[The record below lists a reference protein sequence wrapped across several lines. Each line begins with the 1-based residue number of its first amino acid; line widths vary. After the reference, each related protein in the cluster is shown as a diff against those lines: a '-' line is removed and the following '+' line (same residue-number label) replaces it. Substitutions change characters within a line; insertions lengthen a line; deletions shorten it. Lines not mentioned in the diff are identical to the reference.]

1 MAPGPGRAFSLG
13 KTARRGMGKTM
24 EIWYYVDGARNRQG
38 PVDAAAVAAAF
49 QAGQLTDDSL
59 VWREGLPQWAPLR
72 QFRDELGMGP
82 PMAPAAIAPAAT
94 VAVSPAGEDR
104 KKNGCLLAALVIGG
118 GGIVLVAI
126 LGILAAIALPAYQ
139 DYIIRSKLTHALA
152 EGRGLVIAVEEHFQ
166 SQGRCPASFD
176 ELGLP
181 EPTLNGQLSVQLAS
195 SGEDQCVIEIALGGL
210 HASAALAGRSLYLTR
225 EDNGRY
231 ACSSDLD
238 QAKYLPSNC
247 Y

>member
-1 MAPGPGRAFSLG
+1 
-13 KTARRGMGKTM
+13 M
-24 EIWYYVDGARNRQG
+24 EIWYYVDYARNRHG
-38 PVDAAAVAAAF
+38 PVDADAVAAAF
-49 QAGQLTDDSL
+49 RDGQVTDDSL

-82 PMAPAAIAPAAT
+82 PMAPAPIAPPAAA
-94 VAVSPAGEDR
+94 AVSPAGEDR

-139 DYIIRSKLTHALA
+139 DYIIRSKVTQALA
-152 EGRGLVIAVEEHFQ
+152 EGRGLVVAVEEHLQ
-166 SQGRCPASFD
+166 AEGRCPASFD
-176 ELGLP
+176 ELGMP
-181 EPTLNGQLSVQLAS
+181 EPTLSGQISVQLSS
-195 SGEDQCVIEIALGGL
+195 SGEGRCEIGIALGGL

-225 EDNGRY
+225 EDSGRY

>member
-1 MAPGPGRAFSLG
+1 
-13 KTARRGMGKTM
+13 M
-24 EIWYYVDGARNRQG
+24 EIWYYVDNARNRQG

-59 VWREGLPQWAPLR
+59 VWREGLAQWAPLR

-82 PMAPAAIAPAAT
+82 PMAPAAMAPAAT
-94 VAVSPAGEDR
+94 VAVSPAAEDK
-104 KKNGCLLAALVIGG
+104 KKNGCLLPALVIGG
-118 GGIVLVAI
+118 IGLGLVFI
-126 LGILAAIALPAYQ
+126 LAILAAIALPAYQ
-139 DYIIRSKLTHALA
+139 DYIVRSKLAQALA
-152 EGRGLVIAVEEHFQ
+152 EGRGLVVAVEEHFQ
-166 SQGRCPASFD
+166 THGRCPTSFE

-181 EPTLNGQLSVQLAS
+181 EPTLNGQLSVNLLVP
-195 SGEDQCVIEIALGGL
+195 GEDQCMIEIRVGGL
-210 HASAALAGRSLYLTR
+210 HTHAALAGRSLYLTR

-238 QAKYLPSNC
+238 QARYLPSNC